1 MSYNSGNFLG
11 IKLVGRGKNYAN
23 SLVRTD
29 NIDFAVGPTWGIQRS
44 MKKMLLNF
52 NLGPQFYMDTKGNYG
67 FIQSCLKLISVIF

>member
-1 MSYNSGNFLG
+1 VSYNSGNFLG